1 MKRLFTL
8 LLVAL
13 LSLSGGMPWAFA
25 QYIYIYER
33 EANRT
38 HITDPANL
46 AAGDVVLLQAAD
58 NASKFFRGAAQVG
71 SIEQNSYW
79 QLVAGDG
86 GKFKLANYLSLQ
98 AGGTPFYVK
107 ATTTASLQPIQ
118 TTIDA
123 SQAAQFTLVNQGTGL
138 TTNQGFIRFKTVYSG
153 TSETFLNNATSE
165 TAGVKFATGT
175 GGWSY
180 WKVFKA
186 DVFANSQSI
195 SFDENAV
202 STHNSRYT
210 NKVGLGDQ
218 AITWTSQAGDVIY
231 RDLTSESMTVLVGSN
246 LTPVIGYRGWAMY
259 GYLYIDYNNDGDFT
273 DEGEL
278 VSQLAGNT
286 WASGSTADKTIPAF
300 TITSTPGTY
309 RARFKVEWNNTNPGG
324 SYPTIAKDGGSITDV
339 TVHVVKDLSPS
350 ETILKNNIYALQE
363 LYGVIDATK
372 ISSNHPQTNEGSIAA
387 LIDNTYGTDNNRS
400 YFHSNWNSGNETA
413 GAHDLIYELTDAT
426 DAIHFYIQQRA
437 NGTGRP
443 ENITISG
450 SNDGST
456 YTPILTIN
464 MTWGGNPLDT
474 YSSKVTASTSYKY
487 WKFEVNSTNSTNSSN
502 AAGSRWFCA
511 SEWYVLPSNNTTDAF
526 FDAATQLRAA
536 ATSVDD
542 NVRTAAITNVET
554 AKQTLDDD
562 IAAHTKYTI
571 TYQVV
576 DVNSN
581 LLAQSTAEVYG
592 GTIIDALPSNMRRD
606 LFYDYSTEN
615 YTAAEGLTAT
625 FTATLKSSAPFIP
638 STSTANPVWY
648 GLRIHSGWYPTYV
661 SEGTPNVTL
670 PATNAKDAT
679 TCWAFIGDPYSGFQ
693 IINRAAGTSFV
704 LGSETPQGD
713 GNTGGNTYA
722 TLNAPGTKTYE
733 TWTVSASTHYTGGFF
748 IANAQDYKLNYR
760 STANLAYWTGGFGQG
775 STFVA
780 FSMKDWLNE
789 TIADANALKAIY
801 DQYAGNPLFPT
812 TAAATTFAAA
822 IATAQGVYD
831 NGGDYISAR
840 ETLLAAMATVQ
851 ANESLVTTPRT
862 DVVYTI
868 TSPRG
873 SWAVG
878 SGATEINSTHANGL
892 NLAFSADD
900 VKQQFAF
907 IPHGGNYYL
916 YSVSEQKF
924 AYIDG
929 TKLSLSALFTA
940 EVENCPV
947 TFTRSTY
954 TYAKNYPAI
963 VTINGRHFGVHPS
976 HNPTAYQYQAL
987 TDEGNAARLIAGVAF
1002 DNAAALAVMQNYY
1015 DNDVTYVVED
1025 EDGNTLFTSPAI
1037 NANLGTVITDLP
1049 EEYKRNTF
1057 YTYNTIDL
1065 TTTQQHTT
1073 ATFTATLKPQ
1083 SEWPVIYTEEGN
1095 TPVYNNL
1102 NIRSKYLVYDSEATG
1117 EIALQQNSE
1126 PFNANA
1132 GWAFIG
1138 TPYTGFKMVNKAK
1151 GTDSY
1156 LIYTSVVTGN
1166 NANNNNIQFQSA
1178 QDLGAKRWLI
1188 ENNTNGFVL
1197 RMMENTAIY
1206 FHHDNGSNFL
1216 RTCSVTEWSS
1226 VHNDAGSTI
1235 IASDDFAEVESLY
1248 NALKDIPFGTALG
1261 QYSTGAIS
1269 LQEASATI
1277 INAAMPIQNKTYDA
1291 YPALYA
1297 ALKQLSDALSINM
1310 PQAGSFLRIKTAPA
1324 HAATNATAFNNT
1336 QPYLIGTN
1344 HTTQTTRAAFSTD
1357 ASASSAANSIWYLAE
1372 ISGTKYL
1379 VAYSNG
1385 YPAVKD
1391 EDQRFGVGTG
1401 TQYLASNGTSIVFEE
1416 AANKEVGTYNV
1427 KFGTNRYLFTTTGLY
1442 TDAGDAANGSNA
1454 NGYNFELEAVTSLP
1468 VTVTAAGYSSLYLPV
1483 SVEIPEG
1490 VIAYI
1495 ATVDQ
1500 DVLRFTK
1507 VIDIIPAA
1515 TPVVIEAAA
1524 GTYNFVVSAED
1535 GSISGTNALQ
1545 GSVAN
1550 EACDAGVHYTLQKPA
1565 NMGIGFYRY
1574 SGTKLTGFKAYLP
1587 GSAVSG
1593 SGIRG
1598 FAFEDA
1604 FIDITTGIERFDN
1617 IQSDEIYDLQGRRV
1631 TTPAKGLYI
1640 IGGKKVYIK

>member
-1 MKRLFTL
+1 MKRLFTML
-8 LLVAL
+8 GVLIAMLFGIYMEA
-13 LSLSGGMPWAFA
+13 SA
-25 QYIYIYER
+25 QQTYTY
-33 EANRT
+33 NW
-38 HITDPANL
+38 NN
-46 AAGDVVLLQAAD
+46 GS
-58 NASKFFRGAAQVG
+58 ASMYDA
-71 SIEQNSYW
+71 
-79 QLVAGDG
+79 
-86 GKFKLANYLSLQ
+86 
-98 AGGTPFYVK
+98 AGGTIANGLHAKWVSNVSPGLTIEVIEGGNSKKLLNTNGRIIINSATETNKVQITAPSGYIVK
-107 ATTTASLQPIQ
+107 SYTLKFTGLSTDSKTITTEAGNSQTYTNNQVTVSATNINQQSTYFTMVAASGSWIISTVQTFSVVIEKLVNVTYKVVDTNGNQLATSTGQVTYGTNITSLPASLQK
-118 TTIDA
+118 
-123 SQAAQFTLVNQGTGL
+123 S
-138 TTNQGFIRFKTVYSG
+138 
-153 TSETFLNNATSE
+153 
-165 TAGVKFATGT
+165 
-175 GGWSY
+175 
-180 WKVFKA
+180 
-186 DVFANSQSI
+186 
-195 SFDENAV
+195 
-202 STHNSRYT
+202 
-210 NKVGLGDQ
+210 
-218 AITWTSQAGDVIY
+218 
-231 RDLTSESMTVLVGSN
+231 
-246 LTPVIGYRGWAMY
+246 
-259 GYLYIDYNNDGDFT
+259 
-273 DEGEL
+273 
-278 VSQLAGNT
+278 
-286 WASGSTADKTIPAF
+286 
-300 TITSTPGTY
+300 
-309 RARFKVEWNNTNPGG
+309 
-324 SYPTIAKDGGSITDV
+324 
-339 TVHVVKDLSPS
+339 
-350 ETILKNNIYALQE
+350 
-363 LYGVIDATK
+363 
-372 ISSNHPQTNEGSIAA
+372 
-387 LIDNTYGTDNNRS
+387 
-400 YFHSNWNSGNETA
+400 
-413 GAHDLIYELTDAT
+413 
-426 DAIHFYIQQRA
+426 
-437 NGTGRP
+437 
-443 ENITISG
+443 
-450 SNDGST
+450 
-456 YTPILTIN
+456 
-464 MTWGGNPLDT
+464 
-474 YSSKVTASTSYKY
+474 
-487 WKFEVNSTNSTNSSN
+487 
-502 AAGSRWFCA
+502 
-511 SEWYVLPSNNTTDAF
+511 
-526 FDAATQLRAA
+526 
-536 ATSVDD
+536 
-542 NVRTAAITNVET
+542 
-554 AKQTLDDD
+554 
-562 IAAHTKYTI
+562 
-571 TYQVV
+571 
-576 DVNSN
+576 
-581 LLAQSTAEVYG
+581 
-592 GTIIDALPSNMRRD
+592 

-615 YTAAEGLTAT
+615 YTAAEGLEAT

-638 STSTANPVWY
+638 SASAANPVWY

-760 STANLAYWTGGFGQG
+760 STANLAYWTEGFGKG

-851 ANESLVTTPRT
+851 ANESLVTTPIT

-954 TYAKNYPAI
+954 TDAKNYPAI

-976 HNPTAYQYQAL
+976 QNPTAYQYQAL
-987 TDEGNAARLIAGVAF
+987 TDQGNAARLIAGVAF
-1002 DNAAALAVMQNYY
+1002 DNTAALAVIQNYY

-1037 NANLGTVITDLP
+1037 NANLGTVITVLP

-1073 ATFTATLKPQ
+1073 ATFTATLRPQ

-1117 EIALQQNSE
+1117 EVALQQTSE

-1178 QDLGAKRWLI
+1178 QDLGTKRWLI

-1235 IASDDFAEVESLY
+1235 VASDDFAEVEALY

-1269 LQEASATI
+1269 LQDVSATI
-1277 INAAMPIQNKTYDA
+1277 INAAIPIQNKVYDA

-1297 ALKQLSDALSINM
+1297 ALKQISDARSLNM

-1324 HAATNATAFNNT
+1324 WATTNATAFGNT

-1385 YPAVKD
+1385 YPAVKNSN
-1391 EDQRFGVGTG
+1391 FLGVGTE
-1401 TQYLASNGTSIVFEE
+1401 TQYLTSNGTSIAFEE
-1416 AANKEVGTYNV
+1416 AANKEIGTYNV
-1427 KFGTNRYLFTTTGLY
+1427 KFGTDRYLYTAPGLFTN
-1442 TDAGDAANGSNA
+1442 AGSSASEA
-1454 NGYNFELEAVTSLP
+1454 GYNFELEAVTSLP
-1468 VTVTAAGYSSLYLPV
+1468 VTVTAAGYSTLYLPV
-1483 SVEIPEG
+1483 AVEIPEG

-1507 VIDIIPAA
+1507 VEGIIPAA
-1515 TPVVIEAAA
+1515 TPVVMEAEA
-1524 GTYNFVVSAED
+1524 GTFNFVVSAED

-1550 EACDAGVHYTLQKPA
+1550 EACDAGVHYTLQKPT

-1587 GSAVSG
+1587 GSAVTG

-1604 FIDITTGIERFDN
+1604 FIDITTGIERLDN
-1617 IQSDEIYDLQGRRV
+1617 IQTDEIYDLQGRRV

>member
-1 MKRLFTL
+1 MKRLFTML
-8 LLVAL
+8 GVLIAMLFGIFMEA
-13 LSLSGGMPWAFA
+13 SA
-25 QYIYIYER
+25 QQ
-33 EANRT
+33 T
-38 HITDPANL
+38 H
-46 AAGDVVLLQAAD
+46 
-58 NASKFFRGAAQVG
+58 
-71 SIEQNSYW
+71 
-79 QLVAGDG
+79 
-86 GKFKLANYLSLQ
+86 
-98 AGGTPFYVK
+98 
-107 ATTTASLQPIQ
+107 
-118 TTIDA
+118 
-123 SQAAQFTLVNQGTGL
+123 
-138 TTNQGFIRFKTVYSG
+138 
-153 TSETFLNNATSE
+153 
-165 TAGVKFATGT
+165 
-175 GGWSY
+175 
-180 WKVFKA
+180 
-186 DVFANSQSI
+186 
-195 SFDENAV
+195 
-202 STHNSRYT
+202 
-210 NKVGLGDQ
+210 
-218 AITWTSQAGDVIY
+218 
-231 RDLTSESMTVLVGSN
+231 
-246 LTPVIGYRGWAMY
+246 
-259 GYLYIDYNNDGDFT
+259 
-273 DEGEL
+273 
-278 VSQLAGNT
+278 
-286 WASGSTADKTIPAF
+286 
-300 TITSTPGTY
+300 TY
-309 RARFKVEWNNTNPGG
+309 
-324 SYPTIAKDGGSITDV
+324 
-339 TVHVVKDLSPS
+339 
-350 ETILKNNIYALQE
+350 
-363 LYGVIDATK
+363 
-372 ISSNHPQTNEGSIAA
+372 
-387 LIDNTYGTDNNRS
+387 
-400 YFHSNWNSGNETA
+400 NWNSGSA
-413 GAHDLIYELTDAT
+413 SMYDAT
-426 DAIHFYIQQRA
+426 GGTIPNGLHAKWVSNVSPGLTIEVIEGGNNKKLLNTNGRIIINSAAETNKVSITAPTGYVVKSYTLQFTGSSNDLKTITTEAGNSQTYTNNQVTVSATNINQQSTYFTMA
-437 NGTGRP
+437 TA
-443 ENITISG
+443 SG
-450 SNDGST
+450 SWVIST
-456 YTPILTIN
+456 VQTFSVVIEEVVPEPVNVTYKVVDTN
-464 MTWGGNPLDT
+464 GNPL
-474 YSSKVTASTSYKY
+474 
-487 WKFEVNSTNSTNSSN
+487 
-502 AAGSRWFCA
+502 
-511 SEWYVLPSNNTTDAF
+511 
-526 FDAATQLRAA
+526 
-536 ATSVDD
+536 ATSTGQVTSGT
-542 NVRTAAITNVET
+542 NIT
-554 AKQTLDDD
+554 
-562 IAAHTKYTI
+562 
-571 TYQVV
+571 
-576 DVNSN
+576 S
-581 LLAQSTAEVYG
+581 
-592 GTIIDALPSNMRRD
+592 LPASLQKT

-615 YTAAEGLTAT
+615 YTAAEGLEAT

-638 STSTANPVWY
+638 SASAENPVWY
-648 GLRIHSGWYPTYV
+648 GLRIYSGYYPTYV

-670 PATNAKDAT
+670 PATKGAT
-679 TCWAFIGDPYSGFQ
+679 TCWAFIGNPYSGFQ

-733 TWTVSASTHYTGGFF
+733 TWTVSESTHYPGGFF

-892 NLAFSADD
+892 NLAISADD

-954 TYAKNYPAI
+954 TDAKNYPAI
-963 VTINGRHFGVHPS
+963 VTINGRHFGVHQS
-976 HNPTAYQYQAL
+976 KNPTVFQYQAL
-987 TDEGNAARLIAGVAF
+987 TDQGNAARLIAGVAF
-1002 DNAAALAVMQNYY
+1002 DNTAALAVMQNYY

-1057 YTYNTIDL
+1057 YTYNTINL
-1065 TTTQQHTT
+1065 TTSEQHTT
-1073 ATFTATLKPQ
+1073 ATFTATLRPQ

-1117 EIALQQNSE
+1117 EVALQQNSE

-1156 LIYTSVVTGN
+1156 LIYTNVVTGGN
-1166 NANNNNIQFQSA
+1166 HGNNNIQFQSA

-1206 FHHDNGSNFL
+1206 FHHDESSNFL
-1216 RTCSVTEWSS
+1216 RTCSVTEWGS
-1226 VHNDAGSTI
+1226 VHNDPGSTI
-1235 IASDDFAEVESLY
+1235 IASDDFAEVEALY
-1248 NALKDIPFGTALG
+1248 DALKDIPFGTALG
-1261 QYSTGAIS
+1261 QYSTGTIS
-1269 LQEASATI
+1269 PQDASATI
-1277 INAAMPIQNKTYDA
+1277 INAAIPIQNKQYNA

-1297 ALKQLSDALSINM
+1297 GLKQISDARSLNM

-1416 AANKEVGTYNV
+1416 AANKEIGTYNV
-1427 KFGTNRYLFTTTGLY
+1427 KFGTNRYLFTTSGLY

-1507 VIDIIPAA
+1507 VTDIIPAG
-1515 TPVVIEAAA
+1515 TPVVIEAEA

-1550 EACDAGVHYTLQKPA
+1550 EACEAGVHYTLQKPA

-1587 GSAVSG
+1587 GSAVTG
-1593 SGIRG
+1593 LGIRG